1 MPLAGCLRRAR
12 TTLRQTATCCAV
24 SNSRTRATR
33 CLEAPIPGRV
43 GTTRTRDR
51 CPTEA
56 PSPTS
61 RSRTT
66 ARRRRSWAALAGSYR
81 VDRKYDEVGMP
92 LSTTFPATA
101 DLPAE
106 TIVHEKG
113 RRMTHSLH
121 RPKRLAILATVGAA
135 AWLAAT
141 LPARLAEMRL
151 AETRPYGPRH
161 YAMANL
167 QWLWLISLAAL
178 VAAWTA
184 ERHRAARRISVE
196 VAVSLWAPALILA
209 PVTFPRGD
217 NDGLW
222 GLIYAF
228 IFLSAGAT
236 ALIVGAA
243 VAVRRG
249 PQGLADP

>member
-1 MPLAGCLRRAR
+1 VLRGVEFTNTSYEASGSAYTWTCGYDENTRQVSDGSNI
-12 TTLRQTATCCAV
+12 TSLPEQNYRQTSKILTVPA
-24 SNSRTRATR
+24 
-33 CLEAPIPGRV
+33 IQG
-43 GTTRTRDR
+43 
-51 CPTEA
+51 
-56 PSPTS
+56 
-61 RSRTT
+61 
-66 ARRRRSWAALAGSYR
+66 ALASSYR
-81 VDRKYDEVGMP
+81 VDRTYDEVGMP
-92 LSTTFPATA
+92 LSTTYPATA

-121 RPKRLAILATVGAA
+121 RPKRLAILATVGAT

-151 AETRPYGPRH
+151 AETRRYGPRH

-167 QWLWLISLAAL
+167 QWLWLILLAAV

-184 ERHRAARRISVE
+184 ERHRAARPISVE

-222 GLIYAF
+222 GLIYPF